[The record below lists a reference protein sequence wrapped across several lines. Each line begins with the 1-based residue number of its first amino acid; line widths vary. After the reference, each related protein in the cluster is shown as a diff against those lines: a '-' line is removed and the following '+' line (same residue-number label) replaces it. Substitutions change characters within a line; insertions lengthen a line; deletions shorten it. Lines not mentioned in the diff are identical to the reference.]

1 MMVPETGTGE
11 ISVGPVKEKFG
22 PRRFGEGGQGS
33 SPSRLGPNLV
43 ADAPILFR
51 HLRITHLADLP

>member
-1 MMVPETGTGE
+1 MGSETDTGE
-11 ISVGPVKEKFG
+11 ISVGRGKEKFG

-43 ADAPILFR
+43 ADVLSYSGTCEE
-51 HLRITHLADLP
+51 RI